1 MKFEYTLAELST
13 AITALEQVYG
23 KVSVLDPYLGTVLDP
38 ATLQPTDKAEE
49 LTALDETGRG
59 VQLAQADDGPEL
71 VLYQGI
77 QADARPCVLAF
88 HCCMPHNLQ
97 SSAGAENSFNRVL
110 AQMQEEL
117 RRDYLTGVYNA
128 RYLDTEYRRYAEP
141 QAQAGKPV
149 GVVMARVNEYWSLR
163 QNESANAADW
173 LPEHGRRYPAAVCRY
188 RRQGRRAGPFGRRP
202 VRRGNGGHPRR
213 PGGPQ
218 TAGRA
223 GQFPPGVQH
232 QPVPPRQLYRAA
244 GQRRMG
250 RDPGLGH
257 DVLSGPAAPVILWHK
272 KHPPCV
278 HTMVDRPPRTQ
289 GGFCYANR

>member
-128 RYLDTEYRRYAEP
+128 RYLDTEYRRYAEGLLDP
-141 QAQAGKPV
+141 SSDCDVQ
-149 GVVMARVNEYWSLR
+149 RLLSL
-163 QNESANAADW
+163 
-173 LPEHGRRYPAAVCRY
+173 
-188 RRQGRRAGPFGRRP
+188 
-202 VRRGNGGHPRR
+202 
-213 PGGPQ
+213 
-218 TAGRA
+218 
-223 GQFPPGVQH
+223 
-232 QPVPPRQLYRAA
+232 
-244 GQRRMG
+244 
-250 RDPGLGH
+250 H
-257 DVLSGPAAPVILWHK
+257 DDILLNIISS
-272 KHPPCV
+272 V
-278 HTMVDRPPRTQ
+278 
-289 GGFCYANR
+289 YA

>member
-163 QNESANAADW
+163 QNESANAADCC
-173 LPEHGRRYPAAVCRY
+173 LNMAAGILQLSVGTDDKAAVLARLEDGLFAVVTVGTPAAQVARKLQDALDNS
-188 RRQGRRAGPFGRRP
+188 RRE
-202 VRRGNGGHPRR
+202 
-213 PGGPQ
+213 
-218 TAGRA
+218 
-223 GQFPPGVQH
+223 
-232 QPVPPRQLYRAA
+232 LYRAA

-257 DVLSGPAAPVILWHK
+257 DVLSGPAAPVI
-272 KHPPCV
+272 
-278 HTMVDRPPRTQ
+278 
-289 GGFCYANR
+289 FA

>member
-149 GVVMARVNEYWSLR
+149 GVVMARVNEYWNLLR
-163 QNESANAADW
+163 EEGTHAADCC
-173 LPEHGRRYPAAVCRY
+173 LNTAAGILQLAAGPDQQNAVVRLEDGIFLVVSVGTPAAKLQAALHEALGES
-188 RRQGRRAGPFGRRP
+188 RRTFGITLS
-202 VRRGNGGHPRR
+202 RRGEFTVSLSSADWGE
-213 PGGPQ
+213 
-218 TAGRA
+218 AGSWDLMVA
-223 GQFPPGVQH
+223 
-232 QPVPPRQLYRAA
+232 LAE
-244 GQRRMG
+244 QR
-250 RDPGLGH
+250 
-257 DVLSGPAAPVILWHK
+257 LSG
-272 KHPPCV
+272 C
-278 HTMVDRPPRTQ
+278 
-289 GGFCYANR
+289 